1 VAGPVGDERLDHLFS
16 MLQATIANV
25 NRGKNQ
31 KAYEP
36 DQFMP
41 KWGVAKP
48 QAGPMSG
55 HDMLEA
61 VKKMNRRMGGR
72 EGVDA
77 S

>member
-1 VAGPVGDERLDHLFS
+1 

-36 DQFMP
+36 DNFMP

-48 QAGPMSG
+48 TPGPMTG

-61 VKKMNRRMGGR
+61 VKKLNKGMGGAQ
-72 EGVDA
+72 GVDA